1 MPFIAKDRITSERL
15 NIQDYE
21 RVNALSKEDIL
32 CPFCD
37 GSMYIRGGDRTAYR
51 RHFAHRIEC
60 GADWLPEE
68 YASGLETAEH
78 LSGKEWLKLNFR
90 HLLADEFITGT
101 TAEYEIIVH
110 VPAYAG
116 VPARKRIADV
126 MVTFPNGRQI
136 ALECQL
142 ASITPETLEERT
154 NDYQRAGV
162 DVRWVLGKT
171 AANPQNSSWCND
183 TFGVCY
189 RFDFSY
195 AAKSYASTRDIGPTT
210 SLRSIEPEMAGYSP
224 V

>member
-1 MPFIAKDRITSERL
+1 MPFIAKIAATGERL

-21 RVNALSKEDIL
+21 RVNALSKDDIL

-37 GSMYIRGGDRTAYR
+37 GAMFIRGGDRTAYR

-101 TAEYEIIVH
+101 TAEYEIVVN

-142 ASITPETLEERT
+142 ASITIETLEERT
-154 NDYQRAGV
+154 HDYQRAGV

-171 AANPQNSSWCND
+171 AANPQNCSWCED

-195 AAKSYASTRDIGPTT
+195 AAKSHASARELGSAGGVRPLG
-210 SLRSIEPEMAGYSP
+210 SEMASYSP

>member
-1 MPFIAKDRITSERL
+1 MPFIAKIRDTGERL

-21 RVNALSKEDIL
+21 RVESLAKEGIV

-37 GSMYIRGGDRTAYR
+37 GGMYIRGGDRTAYR

-68 YASGLETAEH
+68 YASGLETPEH
-78 LSGKEWLKLNFR
+78 LSGKEWLRLNFR
-90 HLLADEFITGT
+90 HLLGDEFIKGT
-101 TAEYEIIVH
+101 TAEYEIVVH
-110 VPAYAG
+110 VPAYG
-116 VPARKRIADV
+116 NLPARKRIADV
-126 MVTFPNGRQI
+126 MITFPNGRQI

-142 ASITPETLEERT
+142 ASITPDTLTERT

-162 DVRWVLGKT
+162 DVRWVLGKA
-171 AANPQNSSWCND
+171 AANPQNCGWCED

-195 AAKSYASTRDIGPTT
+195 ASKSYASSREIGPTT
-210 SLRSIEPEMAGYSP
+210 DIRSFGSEVASYRPT
-224 V
+224 

>member
-1 MPFIAKDRITSERL
+1 MPFIAKTRQGGMRL
-15 NIQDYE
+15 SIQDYE
-21 RVNALSKEDIL
+21 QVDALGKDDIV

-37 GSMYIRGGDRTAYR
+37 GTMFIRGGDRTAYR

-78 LSGKEWLKLNFR
+78 LSGKEWLKMNFR
-90 HLLADEFITGT
+90 HMIADEFVTGT
-101 TAEYEIIVH
+101 TAEYEIIIN

-116 VPARKRIADV
+116 VPAHKRITDV

-154 NDYQRAGV
+154 NDYQRAGI

-171 AANPQNSSWCND
+171 ADRDQNRRWCD
-183 TFGVCY
+183 EHFGVCY
-189 RFDFSY
+189 SFDFSY
-195 AAKSYASTRDIGPTT
+195 VSQSAPATRRIATPNDVRHFESEVAS
-210 SLRSIEPEMAGYSP
+210 YSP